1 MKTEVYSWRLSPE
14 LKAEIEDQARSES
27 KSMSALL
34 EELASDGLRARRR
47 GRSSEAAAR
56 AALLK
61 LVLPTLGTIRSGDPN
76 LGSKVGQTVRARIAR
91 KLLEEVHASRRTD

>member
-1 MKTEVYSWRLSPE
+1 MKTEVYSWRLSAD

-34 EELASDGLRARRR
+34 EELTSDGLRVRRR
-47 GRSSEAAAR
+47 GNSGQATAR

-61 LVLPTLGTIRSGDPN
+61 RVLPTVGTIRSGDPY
-76 LGSKVGQTVRARIAR
+76 LASKVNQTVRGRIAR
-91 KLLEEVHASRRTD
+91 KLLDEVHASRRTD